1 MKIDV
6 IQNGNNDVGVYDAF
20 ANAASKSN
28 NGDNGQ
34 PQNYFRM
41 SDVNKAT
48 RVLVANGADSPAP
61 AILKFGPEG
70 NTGSHGYSG
79 AIAAENIIG
88 SFRIPKYGYVIIDKA
103 ADERLCVGF
112 FASGRW
118 SNQGEG
124 TKISITML
132 PVAK

>member
-6 IQNGNNDVGVYDAF
+6 IQNGNNDVGVYDAY
-20 ANAASKSN
+20 ANGASKLETL
-28 NGDNGQ
+28 
-34 PQNYFRM
+34 NYFRM

-48 RVLVANGADSPAP
+48 RVLVANGADDPAP

-70 NTGSHGYSG
+70 NTGSHGHSG
-79 AIAAENIIG
+79 AATPKNIIG
-88 SFRIPKYGYVIIDKA
+88 SFRIPKYGYVIIDKKP
-103 ADERLCVGF
+103 DERLCAGF
-112 FASGRW
+112 YANGQW

-124 TKISITML
+124 KKISIIML

>member
-20 ANAASKSN
+20 ANGASKLESL
-28 NGDNGQ
+28 
-34 PQNYFRM
+34 NYFRM

-70 NTGSHGYSG
+70 NTGGYGYSG
-79 AIAAENIIG
+79 NAAAANIIG
-88 SFRIPKYGYVIIDKA
+88 SFKIPKYGYVIIDKA

-112 FASGRW
+112 FANGQW
-118 SNQGEG
+118 NNNGEG
-124 TKISITML
+124 KKISITML

>member
-20 ANAASKSN
+20 ANFASKSESL
-28 NGDNGQ
+28 
-34 PQNYFRM
+34 NYFRM

-70 NTGSHGYSG
+70 NTGGNG
-79 AIAAENIIG
+79 QGGNPAAANIIG

-103 ADERLCVGF
+103 ADERLCAGF
-112 FASGRW
+112 YANGLW
-118 SNQGEG
+118 SNTGEG
-124 TKISITML
+124 KKISIIML

>member
-20 ANAASKSN
+20 ANGASKLESL
-28 NGDNGQ
+28 
-34 PQNYFRM
+34 NYFRM

-70 NTGSHGYSG
+70 YGYSG
-79 AIAAENIIG
+79 NAAAANIIG
-88 SFRIPKYGYVIIDKA
+88 SFKIPKYGYVIIDKA

-112 FASGRW
+112 FANGQW
-118 SNQGEG
+118 NNNGEG
-124 TKISITML
+124 KKISITML